1 MSDDSTA
8 TLLTFLYRLNSA
20 FSRATIS
27 GGAWYKVFPSPEKET
42 LVWDVLSDNDEFTAG
57 SMARL
62 VAYDIVKYCPSSR
75 LDVWER
81 VFVGIQR
88 DFTRADHP
96 DHTVAALSTLSV
108 LPVRMFLQFLCT
120 ANVESTMI
128 GLVQNEACKFIRLTS
143 IEALGDLLL
152 RACAKLSAED
162 GDALKSRSYE
172 SISEEKRTRHAIF
185 DRVLLVWKQ
194 IARSA
199 EDDDIA
205 IAAASFRAINRLFR
219 EGYQASL
226 TAVDDEFGLNAVG
239 VRDRL
244 LGNCNRSNTNGKS
257 VPSPLFEFIK
267 RFINA
272 TAPRVHILI
281 ARARTIPHIYS
292 SPALEAVT
300 YLLLHLLD
308 NGIQV
313 RVDEPPRYES
323 PVVLS
328 ITWVDTVLLN
338 VLHAM
343 AAPSL
348 MFSAGLAVWRL
359 SHVTLLDRFRPNWL
373 SIVVSCFMQIMQRKS
388 GYPFGTVIQK
398 FSGDSIR
405 TQSVP
410 NKVSVVNVIVSSL
423 YWVQRELHYPLFP
436 FALRAVAGIEE
447 VALRLAYFQH
457 IADLVLYHNV
467 NYDNM
472 YEEGDSVRARLRC
485 SLTCIF
491 ESDAW
496 MAELMSIAVSVP
508 SAKHLFSAYARC
520 LSPGLNPLR
529 CREEIAMTFLLAWT
543 NTYYRMFAD
552 ASQTPSAEG
561 VSAAWSLL
569 EHFRCVL
576 EWPAAPIEKLETG
589 VKGEAS
595 TSVHTHGSPTAHL
608 YVDIL
613 ELILPQ
619 ISLLAEYTNLEST
632 SMIIMEYA
640 LQLENIAAPTIR
652 IRILSSLLRFWVSY
666 RHESTTS
673 LDVGAALTKGI
684 HDEFEGFFGSQEIFS
699 VKHSCRRKASTKRI
713 DESSVERMLFLI
725 PCLLV
730 VLESQ
735 ERDDCSVCASIRREV
750 SKTIEY
756 IQSVEDLGVKNTF
769 LQHSFAKSIL
779 LQELKRLLHFG
790 TKTFSRGSIPS
801 IPGEAHL
808 IFQCDKC
815 FPEHVLGP
823 EFEYYS
829 AMQMHVFSHGG
840 CQQEKKVRGFET
852 DKPWKQALSLSGFM
866 PTCIDSTIHLFGNEA
881 KKREIS
887 KLITPTAFFATPI
900 SMQINQWNLGGQGY
914 CSLNG
919 PNDPVIVKMRHLFS
933 PHTNEILIFSQ
944 LFSMMNFSPEVCMRL
959 QLSVSMDGVMLPGN
973 SKLEHTFDGPI
984 GPCCVLQFDTVLKL
998 RCFGTVTIIP
1008 LVSICDQ
1015 RIATRSDK
1023 HQSTAG
1029 FPRNNVTTD
1038 SIGKLKFQ
1046 SPCADVGAGGEMGK
1060 TTDHTATGIAACA
1073 DKGPGGT
1080 SVSASPSG
1088 IALVQN
1094 HFEVELSSEE
1104 SADGGFDDES
1114 SVNVNVFCKGY
1125 TIWSNQWISRAPK
1138 WIAECPGAYFRLW
1151 SRMGF
1156 SFFATATTPWE
1167 ASRTRSVSHLLTSLA
1182 SICRFSFRHVEI
1194 YPSNSGLD
1202 VGSFVGKTCQGHW
1215 LAFNVVATLE
1225 TCKSTAFSAE
1235 DCSWDHYLP
1244 KGRCDTT
1251 QVGQS
1256 STLSGTS
1263 YVRRNRNFLHFT
1275 QSANNRKMWT
1285 AEFEFR
1291 SNDEELLLR
1300 LHEKYSFPV
1309 FFRHLSDG
1317 MFKLTRKST
1326 IVQRGDDYIETQ
1338 LPSGERKNS
1347 RWCNVGVGNFHD
1359 DILSSTLG
1367 QGVDPTAVIKEYLK
1381 INRS

>member
-27 GGAWYKVFPSPEKET
+27 GGAWYNVFPSPEKET

-244 LGNCNRSNTNGKS
+244 LGNCNRSNTN
-257 VPSPLFEFIK
+257 
-267 RFINA
+267 
-272 TAPRVHILI
+272 
-281 ARARTIPHIYS
+281 
-292 SPALEAVT
+292 
-300 YLLLHLLD
+300 
-308 NGIQV
+308 
-313 RVDEPPRYES
+313 
-323 PVVLS
+323 
-328 ITWVDTVLLN
+328 
-338 VLHAM
+338 
-343 AAPSL
+343 
-348 MFSAGLAVWRL
+348 
-359 SHVTLLDRFRPNWL
+359 
-373 SIVVSCFMQIMQRKS
+373 
-388 GYPFGTVIQK
+388 
-398 FSGDSIR
+398 
-405 TQSVP
+405 
-410 NKVSVVNVIVSSL
+410 
-423 YWVQRELHYPLFP
+423 
-436 FALRAVAGIEE
+436 
-447 VALRLAYFQH
+447 
-457 IADLVLYHNV
+457 
-467 NYDNM
+467 
-472 YEEGDSVRARLRC
+472 EGDSVRARLRC

-529 CREEIAMTFLLAWT
+529 CREEIAMTFLLTWT

-595 TSVHTHGSPTAHL
+595 TSVHAHGSPTAHL

-769 LQHSFAKSIL
+769 WQHSFAKSIL

-887 KLITPTAFFATPI
+887 KLVTPTAFFATPI
-900 SMQINQWNLGGQGY
+900 SMQNNQWNLGGQGY

-1114 SVNVNVFCKGY
+1114 SVNHRNGLQNALVLIFDYGVVWDFH
-1125 TIWSNQWISRAPK
+1125 
-1138 WIAECPGAYFRLW
+1138 F
-1151 SRMGF
+1151 
-1156 SFFATATTPWE
+1156 
-1167 ASRTRSVSHLLTSLA
+1167 LLQQQ
-1182 SICRFSFRHVEI
+1182 RR
-1194 YPSNSGLD
+1194 
-1202 VGSFVGKTCQGHW
+1202 GKHRGRDQFHTC
-1215 LAFNVVATLE
+1215 
-1225 TCKSTAFSAE
+1225 
-1235 DCSWDHYLP
+1235 
-1244 KGRCDTT
+1244 
-1251 QVGQS
+1251 
-1256 STLSGTS
+1256 
-1263 YVRRNRNFLHFT
+1263 
-1275 QSANNRKMWT
+1275 
-1285 AEFEFR
+1285 
-1291 SNDEELLLR
+1291 
-1300 LHEKYSFPV
+1300 
-1309 FFRHLSDG
+1309 
-1317 MFKLTRKST
+1317 
-1326 IVQRGDDYIETQ
+1326 
-1338 LPSGERKNS
+1338 
-1347 RWCNVGVGNFHD
+1347 
-1359 DILSSTLG
+1359 
-1367 QGVDPTAVIKEYLK
+1367 
-1381 INRS
+1381 